1 MMVEKDGEGEG
12 PMYVGGRRCCCQDDP
27 GVRSGLSIA
36 DAAP

>member
-12 PMYVGGRRCCCQDDP
+12 PRGRRCCCQDDP